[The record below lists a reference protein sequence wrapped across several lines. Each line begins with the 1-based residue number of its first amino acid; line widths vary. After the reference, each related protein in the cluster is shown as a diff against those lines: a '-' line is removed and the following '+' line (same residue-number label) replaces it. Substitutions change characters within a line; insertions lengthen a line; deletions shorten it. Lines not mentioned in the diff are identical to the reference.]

1 MNTFY
6 KVFLILFIVFIGINL
21 YAIDWQSGFMS
32 PDNYKFLF
40 SIATGIIGILLTL
53 ALNIWRKLANKE
65 K

>member
-1 MNTFY
+1 MHTFY

-21 YAIDWQSGFMS
+21 YAIDWKSGALN

-40 SIATGIIGILLTL
+40 SIATGILGILLTI

-65 K
+65 